1 MSRVVQVYGI
11 GGYMYT
17 GFTCRKYL
25 KAWDKPLGLAIYQLV
40 WKHPHIL
47 TVGRALCAC
56 LLVINPD
63 CTVYSCC
70 DLGGH
75 KPIQALVFTAF
86 SITWVSILYVPNN
99 TVSINNTWASLAAQ
113 Q

>member
-1 MSRVVQVYGI
+1 MELDE
-11 GGYMYT
+11 YMYA
-17 GFTCRKYL
+17 GFTCRKCL
-25 KAWDKPLGLAIYQLV
+25 KAWDNCYLPASMEA
-40 WKHPHIL
+40 PHIL
-47 TVGRALCAC
+47 TIGRAPCAC

-63 CTVYSCC
+63 CTVYSFC

-75 KPIQALVFTAF
+75 KPIQALVFKEF

-99 TVSINNTWASLAAQ
+99 TISINNTWASLVAQ